1 MATQGFLPPQTT
13 RNTLGRRAPH
23 ACLSIPLMYYQKNMR
38 DNSVLWLHLLS
49 CVHSATQG
57 CPGSRRPTEHCRS
70 HQDRGIPESCNLN
83 SVSAVHTLKQ
93 GIKQISCCSCSSDYT
108 KEKASPRSAAESA
121 SFYPQRSACTK
132 DLLRK
137 QLRERNLSF
146 TKNRHNVI
154 SVLQSKPGK
163 CLICFLHCLC
173 LAVQNEQLHFCIV
186 LSHTGRLKDF
196 FCVCS
201 WLTLF
206 LGFSPPQLF

>member
-13 RNTLGRRAPH
+13 RNTLGRRATH
-23 ACLSIPLMYYQKNMR
+23 ACLSLPLLHYQKNMNR
-38 DNSVLWLHLLS
+38 VLWLPLLR
-49 CVHSATQG
+49 CVHSVTQG
-57 CPGSRRPTEHCRS
+57 SPGSCRRTEHCRS
-70 HQDRGIPESCNLN
+70 HQDRGIPESCSLN
-83 SVSAVHTLKQ
+83 SLSAVHTLKQ
-93 GIKQISCCSCSSDYT
+93 GIKQISCCSCSCSSDYT

-121 SFYPQRSACTK
+121 SSYPQRSACTK

-137 QLRERNLSF
+137 QLWERYLSF

-201 WLTLF
+201 
-206 LGFSPPQLF
+206 